1 MNLSNEHIITLF
13 KNHSDNFR
21 FNIKEQSLLIE
32 LLNVEIESYK
42 KDNLE
47 TDLLENILFKL
58 KLNNNE
64 DIIKEYYK
72 RDITECHYEKE
83 QSEYIL
89 EKRKNYIS
97 K

>member
-13 KNHSDNFR
+13 KNHSDNFS

-42 KDNLE
+42 KDNLN

-72 RDITECHYEKE
+72 RDI
-83 QSEYIL
+83 SE
-89 EKRKNYIS
+89 
-97 K
+97 

>member
-13 KNHSDNFR
+13 QNHSDNFK

-42 KDNLE
+42 KDNLN

-72 RDITECHYEKE
+72 RDI
-83 QSEYIL
+83 SE
-89 EKRKNYIS
+89 
-97 K
+97 

>member
-1 MNLSNEHIITLF
+1 MNLSNDHIITLF

-32 LLNVEIESYK
+32 LLNVEIQSYK
-42 KDNLE
+42 KDNLN
-47 TDLLENILFKL
+47 TDLLETILFKL

-72 RDITECHYEKE
+72 RDI
-83 QSEYIL
+83 SE
-89 EKRKNYIS
+89 
-97 K
+97 

>member
-1 MNLSNEHIITLF
+1 MLKI
-13 KNHSDNFR
+13 
-21 FNIKEQSLLIE
+21 Q
-32 LLNVEIESYK
+32 SYK
-42 KDNLE
+42 KDNLN

-89 EKRKNYIS
+89 EKEKIIFQN

>member
-1 MNLSNEHIITLF
+1 MHFTDEHIITLF

-32 LLNVEIESYK
+32 LLNVEIHSFK

-58 KLNNNE
+58 KLNSNE
-64 DIIKEYYK
+64 DIIKEYYR
-72 RDITECHYEKE
+72 RDI
-83 QSEYIL
+83 SE
-89 EKRKNYIS
+89 
-97 K
+97 

>member
-1 MNLSNEHIITLF
+1 MNLNDEQIITLF
-13 KNHSDNFR
+13 QNHSDNFR
-21 FNIKEQSLLIE
+21 FNIKEQSLSIE
-32 LLNVEIESYK
+32 LLQVEIESYK

-72 RDITECHYEKE
+72 RDISECHYEK
-83 QSEYIL
+83 
-89 EKRKNYIS
+89 
-97 K
+97 

>member
-1 MNLSNEHIITLF
+1 MNLNDEQIITLF
-13 KNHSDNFR
+13 QNHSDNFR

-32 LLNVEIESYK
+32 LLQVEIETYK

-72 RDITECHYEKE
+72 RDISECHYEK
-83 QSEYIL
+83 
-89 EKRKNYIS
+89 
-97 K
+97 

>member
-1 MNLSNEHIITLF
+1 MNLNDEQIITLF
-13 KNHSDNFR
+13 QNHSDNFR

-32 LLNVEIESYK
+32 LLQVEIESYK

-72 RDITECHYEKE
+72 RDISECHYEK
-83 QSEYIL
+83 
-89 EKRKNYIS
+89 
-97 K
+97 

>member
-1 MNLSNEHIITLF
+1 MNLSNDHIITLF

-32 LLNVEIESYK
+32 LLEDEIKSYK

-72 RDITECHYEKE
+72 RDITE
-83 QSEYIL
+83 
-89 EKRKNYIS
+89 
-97 K
+97 